1 MALNASGLDK
11 ATVLQRPRLLSDN
24 GSSYISETWRNRRAP
39 RRCND
44 RRIAHGIA
52 VSGLISGPPCQ
63 IPGSV
68 FIIPRQV
75 TGRLVFLVGQRGA
88 RLTERQP
95 AARFSGLPLIP
106 SRLPTRAS
114 TSALGYDVTR
124 RLVASSALP
133 QHRHYDAN
141 RGHCADQQRE
151 QACPEDD
158 QLELCFDGR

>member
-1 MALNASGLDK
+1 M
-11 ATVLQRPRLLSDN
+11 
-24 GSSYISETWRNRRAP
+24 
-39 RRCND
+39 
-44 RRIAHGIA
+44 IA
-52 VSGLISGPPCQ
+52 VLHMVSLSAADFWPRDPCQ

-95 AARFSGLPLIP
+95 AAPFSGLPLIP

-124 RLVASSALP
+124 LLVASSALP
-133 QHRHYDAN
+133 QHCDYDAN